1 MKVLEGTW
9 YNLNDSKAC
18 IEYPNDMDDIDDHI
32 EECSPNKKH
41 KVLTVIFAIIWLL
54 ACLVTKSSIQ

>member
-1 MKVLEGTW
+1 MKVLESTW

-41 KVLTVIFAIIWLL
+41 KVLTVIFAII
-54 ACLVTKSSIQ
+54 